1 MKKFYLFF
9 AFLVIGLSVKA
20 ASEAED
26 YRNSYRD
33 AFIFEEGGVEFAVY
47 PDGQFD
53 FFYNYRGTGYNVN
66 VVTPHVSVSY
76 NSGYNYD
83 PYVQYDDFGA
93 VIQVEHVPIYYD
105 FYGRIV
111 QAGRVQ
117 ISYNHFGMLNRVGN
131 LFLHYNH
138 RNHFT
143 HYTGYIN
150 RHNPYYVY
158 RPWHR
163 YYTRPMS
170 HFTVV
175 YHHPYRAHYHPNR
188 MKYKHYRNYYKRHYN
203 DGFRRSYY
211 RPGDRVTT
219 YHRGRRTTAQRDVRS
234 HSRLSENKA
243 VRSNRSN
250 NNSVRDWDGYNMRQ
264 QQQVRS
270 TSKRHNEVRT
280 RDHVSSRNNRTH
292 REDVADNRTSRVQ
305 DNKVRERRARKV
317 TRQESRRSSVGPRTE
332 TRTENTR
339 ARRSS
344 RAGTVRKEASEAS
357 PSRTSRST
365 RGRGNRS

>member
-1 MKKFYLFF
+1 MKKIYLFF
-9 AFLVIGLSVKA
+9 AFLVIGFSVKA
-20 ASEAED
+20 ASEAVD
-26 YRNSYRD
+26 YRNAYGD

-53 FFYNYRGTGYNVN
+53 FFYNHRGTGYNVH
-66 VVTPHVSVSY
+66 VVSPHVSVSY

-83 PYVQYDDFGA
+83 PFVQYDDFGA

-105 FYGRIV
+105 FYGRII

-117 ISYNHFGMLNRVGN
+117 LSYNHFGMLARVGN

-150 RHNPYYVY
+150 RYNPYYVY

-163 YYTRPMS
+163 YYSRPMA
-170 HFTVV
+170 HFAVV

-188 MKYKHYRNYYKRHYN
+188 MKYKHYRNYYKKHYN

-219 YHRGRRTTAQRDVRS
+219 YHRGRRTSGQREVRN
-234 HSRLSENKA
+234 HNRFSENKA
-243 VRSNRSN
+243 VGNNRRYTN
-250 NNSVRDWDGYNMRQ
+250 DVRDREDYNTRQ
-264 QQQVRS
+264 RQQVRS
-270 TSKRHNEVRT
+270 TTRRQSEVRT
-280 RDHVSSRNNRTH
+280 RENISSRNNTQ
-292 REDVADNRTSRVQ
+292 REYVADNRTSRVQ
-305 DNKVRERRARKV
+305 DNKVRERRTGKV
-317 TRQESRRSSVGPRTE
+317 TRQESKRSSVSPRTE
-332 TRTENTR
+332 TRTEQTR
-339 ARRSS
+339 SRRSS
-344 RAGTVRKEASEAS
+344 RAGAVRKEASEAS
-357 PSRTSRST
+357 PSRPSRST
-365 RGRGNRS
+365 RGRGNI